1 MCNNGGMGHDEQPLW
16 RRAASHT
23 LHTSILLKAKL
34 EDRLQTAEGLLL
46 ADHEAL
52 LNIEH
57 FGEPLRMSDI
67 AHRLVLSR
75 GGTTKVIDRLEEMGY
90 VSRSPDPADRRATMV
105 GLTKAG
111 RKALGRAKLVIDAGL
126 EEIWSTHL
134 TDDQSIVLI
143 EVMDRVLEANRDW
156 H

>member
-1 MCNNGGMGHDEQPLW
+1 MGHDAQPLW
-16 RRAASHT
+16 RQAASHT

-75 GGTTKVIDRLEEMGY
+75 GGTTKVIDRLEELGY
-90 VSRSPDPADRRATMV
+90 VSRSPDPDDRRATTV
-105 GLTKAG
+105 GLTPAG
-111 RKALGRAKLVIDAGL
+111 RDALERARLVIDAGL

-134 TDDQSIVLI
+134 TDDESTVLI
-143 EVMDRVLEANRDW
+143 EVMERVLEANRDW